1 MRTVRLALP
10 ALLLGC
16 TPSIPT
22 DAAAPVDTAPDADT
36 TGEVCDPLAFR
47 IDGPD
52 APRIGDTWTILLTCD
67 GDVATGAMR
76 IAFDPP
82 DFVSWEDEIYAT
94 FREAGSATLIGQVGT
109 VRETMDVTVSR

>member
-1 MRTVRLALP
+1 MPSLRLALP
-10 ALLLGC
+10 ALLLAC

-22 DAAAPVDTAPDADT
+22 DAAAPVDTSADVAP
-36 TGEVCDPLAFR
+36 TGEVCEPLNFR
-47 IDGPD
+47 IDGPE
-52 APRIGDTWTILLTCD
+52 APRVGDTWTILLTCD

-94 FREAGSATLIGQVGT
+94 FREAGTATLIGQVGT
-109 VRETMDVTVSR
+109 TRETMDVTVAR